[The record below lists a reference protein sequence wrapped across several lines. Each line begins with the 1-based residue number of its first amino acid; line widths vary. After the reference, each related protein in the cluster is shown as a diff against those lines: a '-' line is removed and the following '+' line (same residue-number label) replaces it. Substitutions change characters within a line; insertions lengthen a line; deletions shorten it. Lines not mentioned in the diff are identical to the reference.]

1 MHLPFCP
8 VCRQSR
14 PVAARFLSGGR
25 LYFSDHRDPCPHQQ
39 PGLGPGIVWCP
50 VLSEHCCPDP
60 LEDVRRRFAL
70 FHSLGDNCEF
80 GIAQKLA
87 GAEPLD
93 LLRFAGFYIPVEDR
107 LRALIHALERDFA
120 GLGDPGTVSC
130 ELHEDPA
137 SEWYPVRETR
147 WNLLTYAQ
155 HDGQDRDLA
164 RLAARQAVALGF
176 RRRKLLEDLTQGHRV
191 FLWKSNLGNDPAEI
205 RRLAALLRARGP
217 NLLLWVT
224 EAAPDTP
231 VGTVEYAGDGLLTGT
246 VARFARYLDACAL
259 HFQSWLS
266 LCFAASE
273 AAACLRSVG
282 VWSER
287 EAWTGAIVD
296 AATGAIIGAE
306 DAPLNRLRFPP
317 ADKCAVVAIGP
328 RADDPDVWRQRWVPA
343 LARAMA
349 GGDRLLA
356 TTPLR
361 DWQIA
366 ALDAAGLGSSPR
378 MALEPGWFYGFTQA
392 VRCEGTF

>member
-1 MHLPFCP
+1 M
-8 VCRQSR
+8 
-14 PVAARFLSGGR
+14 
-25 LYFSDHRDPCPHQQ
+25 
-39 PGLGPGIVWCP
+39 
-50 VLSEHCCPDP
+50 
-60 LEDVRRRFAL
+60 
-70 FHSLGDNCEF
+70 
-80 GIAQKLA
+80 
-87 GAEPLD
+87 
-93 LLRFAGFYIPVEDR
+93 
-107 LRALIHALERDFA
+107 
-120 GLGDPGTVSC
+120 
-130 ELHEDPA
+130 
-137 SEWYPVRETR
+137 
-147 WNLLTYAQ
+147 
-155 HDGQDRDLA
+155 
-164 RLAARQAVALGF
+164 
-176 RRRKLLEDLTQGHRV
+176 
-191 FLWKSNLGNDPAEI
+191 
-205 RRLAALLRARGP
+205 
-217 NLLLWVT
+217 LWVT